1 MNTTTATPSEKPS
14 EPTEAS
20 PTKPPQ
26 ESPAPATES
35 AQDTKEPEAP
45 SQSAD
50 VEQCEGKQAHPEYD
64 RFVKMVQVGVP
75 LQAVKLKLQ
84 LEGLDPDVLD
94 EVLSK

>member
-1 MNTTTATPSEKPS
+1 MNNATATAAVKSSES
-14 EPTEAS
+14 TETS

-35 AQDTKEPEAP
+35 AQDTKEPEAT

-50 VEQCEGKQAHPEYD
+50 VVEGKPAHPEYD

-84 LEGLDPDVLD
+84 LEGLDPNVLD
-94 EVLSK
+94 EVLGK